1 MRLNGWST
9 AAAAVVLTAAAAP
22 GLQAQVTSGSIGG
35 TVTDEAGAPVG
46 SAQVQITNASTGF
59 RSGALTR
66 DDGRYTV
73 AGLEVGSAYTVV
85 VRRIGF
91 APATRENVRVAL
103 GQTVRVDVQIARQA
117 TQLTGVTVT
126 ATASDAV
133 IAANRTGV
141 QTTIN
146 DSTLRRL
153 PTLGRNF
160 TDFVALTPQVS
171 NAGPGLSGGGVNNR
185 YNAIQIDGA
194 YSSDAFGLGSTGQPG
209 GQANARSI
217 SILAVKEYQVLLS
230 PFDVRQGTFSGV
242 LVNAVTQSG
251 TNQFRG
257 ALEGYGRNQSLT
269 REQPYLTD
277 FRQYQYAGFV
287 GGPIVRDKAFFF
299 LNADVTRQQ
308 QPASGPFL
316 GSADQTVPDAA
327 ITRFGDIL
335 TSQYSLPAGSAGQVQ
350 NESPLTNLF
359 GRLDFNLG
367 AGNRLVVRHNFAGA
381 DNDVFSRG
389 QPTNTTPSFN
399 LTSNAYQFRSRSNQS
414 VAQLYSTLGSG
425 ISNELIVGYSTIRD
439 QRAGIVQA
447 PQITVTT
454 NRLNGAANQRS
465 TLVAG
470 TERASQSN
478 SLDQDF
484 VDLTDNLTIPLGSH
498 RLTLGTQNRLFKF
511 RNVFGQDSFGT
522 WDFTSLDSLAAG
534 RPTQFRVGVPSE
546 IANGAAQFDA
556 ASYSVYAQ
564 DEWQTTP
571 RLTFTGG
578 IRAEFPRFGDT
589 PPLNEAVQ
597 TAYGIR
603 TSEVPSSK
611 MQLSPRVGFN
621 WDVTGDTRNQLR
633 GGVGVFSGSP
643 AFVWLGNAFQNSG
656 LTGYAGLNCN
666 GAATGL
672 ANTATASF
680 APPAFTAENVATPP
694 TQCAPGTRANGTTVP
709 GATAALGAAIN
720 VIDPDFKFPQFAKAS
735 LGFDRRLGA
744 NYIVSL
750 DGLYTRTIND
760 VFYTN
765 LALPDTGLVTDA
777 RGRVLYGTF
786 ASGGAVP
793 RFVGGRQAVLNIGNT
808 NRGYTYNLTGGVQRT
823 FADRYQAS
831 LFYTYSQA
839 RDVAST
845 ANSTANSNFALGRAV
860 ADTITKQSLGR
871 SRFEQPHRIV
881 ATASYSF
888 PSLTDVSFIYQGQSG
903 FAYDFSYTGSGG
915 TLGDLNAD
923 GQRNDLVYVPLN
935 AFDTQEIRIGS
946 GLPANAPA
954 AEQAARVQAQ
964 QAALENFIQRTPCL
978 NEQRGKIMGR
988 NTCRTPWVNSV
999 NVRLEQ
1005 GLPVVRGQR
1014 LTLRGE
1020 VFNFL
1025 NLLNREWGE
1034 NQQAFTGGSSFLLT
1048 EVNKAN
1054 PTTGDILANAA
1065 AGQNQNAV
1073 GVYTFDPNLRAFN
1086 ADNVAS
1092 NYQVQ
1097 LSLRYAF

>member
-1 MRLNGWST
+1 M
-9 AAAAVVLTAAAAP
+9 
-22 GLQAQVTSGSIGG
+22 
-35 TVTDEAGAPVG
+35 
-46 SAQVQITNASTGF
+46 
-59 RSGALTR
+59 
-66 DDGRYTV
+66 
-73 AGLEVGSAYTVV
+73 
-85 VRRIGF
+85 
-91 APATRENVRVAL
+91 
-103 GQTVRVDVQIARQA
+103 
-117 TQLTGVTVT
+117 
-126 ATASDAV
+126 
-133 IAANRTGV
+133 
-141 QTTIN
+141 
-146 DSTLRRL
+146 
-153 PTLGRNF
+153 
-160 TDFVALTPQVS
+160 
-171 NAGPGLSGGGVNNR
+171 
-185 YNAIQIDGA
+185 
-194 YSSDAFGLGSTGQPG
+194 
-209 GQANARSI
+209 
-217 SILAVKEYQVLLS
+217 LLS

-277 FRQYQYAGFV
+277 FRQYQYAGFL
-287 GGPIVRDKAFFF
+287 GGPIVKDKAFFF

-308 QPASGPFL
+308 QPASGPFR
-316 GSADQTVPDAA
+316 GSADQTVSDAA
-327 ITRFGDIL
+327 ITRFSDIL
-335 TSQYSLPAGSAGQVQ
+335 TNQYGLTAGGAGQVQ

-381 DNDVFSRG
+381 DDDRFTRG
-389 QPTNTTPSFN
+389 QPTNTTPAFN
-399 LTSNAYQFRSRSNQS
+399 LTSNAFQFRSRSNQS
-414 VAQLYSTLGSG
+414 VAQLYSTFGNGL
-425 ISNELIVGYSTIRD
+425 SNELILGYSTIRD
-439 QRAGIVQA
+439 ERVGVVQA
-447 PQITVTT
+447 PQVTVTT

-465 TLVAG
+465 TIVAG
-470 TERASQSN
+470 TEPASQTN
-478 SLDQDF
+478 TLDQDF
-484 VDLTDNLTIPLGSH
+484 VDVTNNLTIPLGGH

-511 RNVFGQDSFGT
+511 RNVFGQNSFGT
-522 WDFTSLDSLAAG
+522 WTFTSLDSLAAG
-534 RPTQFRVGVPSE
+534 LPTRYQVGVPSQ
-546 IANGAAQFDA
+546 IANGAAEFDA

-578 IRAEFPRFGDT
+578 IRAEFPRFGDK
-589 PPLNEAVQ
+589 PPLNESVQ
-597 TAYGIR
+597 TAYGVR
-603 TSEVPSSK
+603 TSEVPNSK
-611 MQLSPRVGFN
+611 VQLSPRVGFN

-643 AFVWLGNAFQNSG
+643 AYVWLGNAFQNSG
-656 LTGYAGLNCN
+656 LTGYAGLDCN
-666 GAATGL
+666 GTTSAT
-672 ANTATASF
+672 TSF
-680 APPAFTAENVATPP
+680 ATPAFTAETAANPPAQCRDLPRATGPL
-694 TQCAPGTRANGTTVP
+694 P
-709 GATAALGAAIN
+709 GATAALGGAIN

-735 LGFDRRLGA
+735 LGFDRRLGG
-744 NYIVSL
+744 NYIVSV

-765 LALPDTGLVTDA
+765 LALPDTGLVVDP

-786 ASGGAVP
+786 SSTGAQP
-793 RFVGGRQAVLNIGNT
+793 RFVGGRQAVLNIENT
-808 NRGYTYNLTGGVQRT
+808 SKGYTYNLTGGVQRQ
-823 FADRYQAS
+823 FANRYSAS

-871 SRFEQPHRIV
+871 SRFEQPHRVV

-903 FAYDFSYTGSGG
+903 FAYDFSYTGSGQ

-923 GQRNDLVYVPLN
+923 GQRNDLVYIPRN
-935 AFDTQEIRIGS
+935 AFDTQEIRIAS
-946 GLPANAPA
+946 GLPANTPA
-954 AEQAARVQAQ
+954 AEQDARVQAQ

-988 NTCRTPWVNSV
+988 NTCRTPWINSL

-1054 PTTGDILANAA
+1054 PTTGAILANAA

-1073 GVYTFDPNLRAFN
+1073 GVFTYDPNLRAYN
-1086 ADNVAS
+1086 ADNIAS

-1097 LSLRYAF
+1097 FSLRYAF